1 MPGKGSQFRLF
12 GQDLPYK
19 DDVPTR
25 DYKKLKDQVKT
36 RKLSFREDST
46 VSPQHQ
52 HAINH
57 HGRID
62 WAKGRRILLGK

>member
-1 MPGKGSQFRLF
+1 MPGKGTQFRMF

-19 DDVPTR
+19 DDAPTR
-25 DYKKLKDQVKT
+25 DYNKLKAQIKT
-36 RKLSFREDST
+36 RRLSLRENTT

-52 HAINH
+52 MAINH
-57 HGRID
+57 HQTIN